1 MSTRRERPHVT
12 RASGRF
18 GGLEQ
23 SPVHEDPN
31 RSGLGLEKEAGRL
44 GTQEQQRD
52 DPHGDGK
59 NAHRNEGEQP
69 SPHLSVE
76 RRTLLAMEP
85 GGETARGDTYRGSYA
100 VVRRKGSEGDSE
112 DDDDDDAVAPDVF
125 SPLSSKLSSK
135 LASGKEGGRARG
147 VSSGSPSLAS
157 LLGSTKLGDSREQIV

>member
-1 MSTRRERPHVT
+1 MTLDFGYKGERDAWRHIWANGVP
-12 RASGRF
+12 
-18 GGLEQ
+18 
-23 SPVHEDPN
+23 P
-31 RSGLGLEKEAGRL
+31 EAIPADW
-44 GTQEQQRD
+44 E
-52 DPHGDGK
+52 
-59 NAHRNEGEQP
+59 EG
-69 SPHLSVE
+69 VDKFDAKI

-85 GGETARGDTYRGSYA
+85 GGEMARGDTYRGSYA

-112 DDDDDDAVAPDVF
+112 DDDADDAVAPDVF